1 MRTIPTDEGRRP
13 DIIKFSFGGGVA
25 LDEDLSKI
33 AFAKLGLGGEAVANC
48 SVAFAGYGF
57 SENKDDELVLTV
69 KLVVVDF
76 SEDRS
81 GLEPEDEADEDDEGD
96 EGGYEDEQA
105 YGEAADLEADL
116 VHAT

>member
-13 DIIKFSFGGGVA
+13 DIIKFSFGGGVG

-48 SVAFAGYGF
+48 SVVFAGYGF
-57 SENKDDELVLTV
+57 SKKKDDELVLTV
-69 KLVVVDF
+69 KLMVADF

-81 GLEPEDEADEDDEGD
+81 GLAPEDEADEDDD
-96 EGGYEDEQA
+96 EGGYEDEQTH
-105 YGEAADLEADL
+105 GEAADHEADL